1 MLSNSFLKQP
11 AQGSAP
17 LSHAFLRK
25 VMAPLVDGWDYGSWS
40 AVYNALSFGIAGMG
54 SATIFFWLQ
63 VPNVTKN
70 YRTALTITGLV
81 TFIATYHYFRIFN
94 SWNDAFDVKFS
105 ADEGDYVVKLTGE
118 PFNDAYRYV
127 DWILTVPLLLIEL
140 ILVMGLPPKET
151 VSKSWSLGLASAIMV
166 ALGYPGEI
174 QDSPSGRWK
183 FWFLAM
189 IPFLYVVA
197 ELAVGLSD
205 ASAKQ
210 APSVA
215 SLTGYARWLTIISW
229 LTYPLVYMKMLGIS
243 GVTATAG
250 EQIGYSIADVV
261 AKAVFGV
268 LIWAI
273 AAEKSKIEEKVMAG
287 ELIQSEAKVNNL
299 REQLEQPLLA

>member
-1 MLSNSFLKQP
+1 
-11 AQGSAP
+11 
-17 LSHAFLRK
+17 
-25 VMAPLVDGWDYGSWS
+25 MAPLVDGWDYGSWS

-63 VPNVTKN
+63 ICNVNKG

-94 SWNDAFDVKFS
+94 SWNDAFNVKFNTTGS
-105 ADEGDYVVKLTGE
+105 GDYEVTLTGA

-127 DWILTVPLLLIEL
+127 DWVLTVPLLLIEL
-140 ILVMGLPPKET
+140 ILVMGLPADQT
-151 VSKSWSLGLASAIMV
+151 VRKSWTLGVASALMV

-174 QDSPSGRWK
+174 QNNLGQRWMW
-183 FWFLAM
+183 WFFAM

-197 ELAVGLSD
+197 ELAVGLGS
-205 ASAKQ
+205 ASAQQ

-215 SLTGYARWLTIISW
+215 ALTGYARWLTIVSW
-229 LTYPLVYMKMLGIS
+229 LTYPFVYIIKNIGIS
-243 GVTATAG
+243 GVAATAG
-250 EQIGYSIADVV
+250 EQIGYSVADVV

-273 AAEKSKIEEKVMAG
+273 AAEKSKIENEKG
-287 ELIQSEAKVNNL
+287 
-299 REQLEQPLLA
+299 LLA

>member
-1 MLSNSFLKQP
+1 
-11 AQGSAP
+11 
-17 LSHAFLRK
+17 
-25 VMAPLVDGWDYGSWS
+25 
-40 AVYNALSFGIAGMG
+40 MG
-54 SATIFFWLQ
+54 RATIFFWIQ
-63 VPNVTKN
+63 IWNVNKK

-94 SWNDAFDVKFS
+94 SWNDAFDVKFN
-105 ADEGDYVVKLTGE
+105 AKLGDYEVKLTGA

-140 ILVMGLPPKET
+140 ILVMGLPAKET
-151 VSKSWSLGLASAIMV
+151 VAKSWTLGIASALMV

-174 QDSPSGRWK
+174 QSNPSARWMY
-183 FWFLAM
+183 WFFAM
-189 IPFLYVVA
+189 VPFLYVVA
-197 ELAVGLSD
+197 ELAIGLQE
-205 ASAKQ
+205 ASEKQ
-210 APSVA
+210 TRAVA

-229 LTYPLVYMKMLGIS
+229 CTYPFVYIIKMLGIS

-273 AAEKSKIEEKVMAG
+273 ASEKSNFENEGLLSKVAA
-287 ELIQSEAKVNNL
+287 SD
-299 REQLEQPLLA
+299 

>member
-1 MLSNSFLKQP
+1 M
-11 AQGSAP
+11 G
-17 LSHAFLRK
+17 
-25 VMAPLVDGWDYGSWS
+25 VDGWDYGSWS

-63 VPNVTKN
+63 IYNVNKK

-81 TFIATYHYFRIFN
+81 TAIATYHYFRIFN
-94 SWNDAFDVKFS
+94 SWNDAFDVKFD
-105 ADEGDYVVKLTGE
+105 AKEGDYAVSLTGA

-140 ILVMGLPPKET
+140 ILVMGLSAEET
-151 VSKSWSLGLASAIMV
+151 VSKSWTLGVASAVMV

-174 QDSPSGRWK
+174 QDSASGRWMW
-183 FWFLAM
+183 WFFAM

-197 ELAVGLSD
+197 ELAVGLSE
-205 ASAKQ
+205 ASQKLATTHG
-210 APSVA
+210 ASVA
-215 SLTGYARWLTIISW
+215 SLTGYARWLTVISW
-229 LTYPLVYMKMLGIS
+229 LTYPFVYIIKMLGIS

-250 EQIGYSIADVV
+250 EQIGYSVADVV

-273 AAEKSKIEEKVMAG
+273 AAEKSKIESEGGLLSKVAV
-287 ELIQSEAKVNNL
+287 SDA
-299 REQLEQPLLA
+299 

>member
-1 MLSNSFLKQP
+1 M
-11 AQGSAP
+11 G
-17 LSHAFLRK
+17 
-25 VMAPLVDGWDYGSWS
+25 
-40 AVYNALSFGIAGMG
+40 SFGIAGMG

-63 VPNVTKN
+63 LYNVSKK

-94 SWNDAFDVKFS
+94 SWNDAFDVKF
-105 ADEGDYVVKLTGE
+105 DEKTGDYAVSLTGAA
-118 PFNDAYRYV
+118 FNDAYRYV

-140 ILVMGLPPKET
+140 ILVMGLSPKET

-197 ELAVGLSD
+197 
-205 ASAKQ
+205 
-210 APSVA
+210 
-215 SLTGYARWLTIISW
+215 
-229 LTYPLVYMKMLGIS
+229 
-243 GVTATAG
+243 ATAG

>member
-1 MLSNSFLKQP
+1 MRNQR
-11 AQGSAP
+11 AATCHMP
-17 LSHAFLRK
+17 LSTANDLKHEAGCRSGFS
-25 VMAPLVDGWDYGSWS
+25 YGQWS
-40 AVYNALSFGIAGMG
+40 LVYNALSFGIAGMG
-54 SATIFFWLQ
+54 CATIFFWLQ
-63 VPNVTKN
+63 LPNVTKN

-94 SWNDAFDVKFS
+94 SWNDAFDVKYS

-229 LTYPLVYMKMLGIS
+229 LTYPFVYIIKMLGIS
-243 GVTATAG
+243 GVAATAG

>member
-1 MLSNSFLKQP
+1 
-11 AQGSAP
+11 
-17 LSHAFLRK
+17 
-25 VMAPLVDGWDYGSWS
+25 
-40 AVYNALSFGIAGMG
+40 MG

-63 VPNVTKN
+63 IWNVNKK

-94 SWNDAFDVKFS
+94 SWNDAFDVKFQAKCVDFDKKHGECVKFDA
-105 ADEGDYVVKLTGE
+105 ADGEYVVSLTGA

-151 VSKSWSLGLASAIMV
+151 VSKSWTLGLASAIMV

-197 ELAVGLSD
+197 ELAVGLSE
-205 ASAKQ
+205 ASQKQ

-215 SLTGYARWLTIISW
+215 SLTGYARWLRIISW
-229 LTYPLVYMKMLGIS
+229 LTYPFVYIIKMLGIS

-273 AAEKSKIEEKVMAG
+273 AAEKSKLEEEYYDPQKGGMVPG
-287 ELIQSEAKVNNL
+287 Q
-299 REQLEQPLLA
+299 